1 MPKHNDDGPETPTAT
16 TPSKGAPSGE
26 SARTRRLLA
35 QCTSELEHA
44 WSRCRD
50 LFENMP
56 AMSVTTRRGH
66 DGLPIIEDCNR
77 LFPETLGYARDEII
91 GRPLGDFYAPG
102 SRAEAETQPAT
113 GSQSAVSGSERQL
126 LDKYG
131 GVLDTTLYLVVT
143 TTPDGSVSGARATY
157 LDITERKRE
166 EQKRRESQSRYQAL
180 VAQTLIGVSIVQ
192 DGSIVYANQKMADI
206 TGYTLEE
213 QAGFLSFLDLV
224 AEEDRQIM
232 SERLRRYQTPSSTPE
247 TQVVHVRRKDDRT
260 VPLEVQGA
268 PIRFGER
275 PAVAVVVL
283 DISDR
288 IRLQNQLQQ
297 SQRLDDPGETTAVA
311 EIGNDALTAI
321 RGHCEELLDVI
332 GPADPRRKPV
342 EAIRAIVAENV
353 AATPHRGS
361 PGQNL
366 DQTEPADATGQD
378 AGGTRDTSTPS
389 QTVLLVE
396 DEGAVRAA
404 VLDWL
409 QQVGYRVLEAAD
421 GDAALKL
428 AAAHDGPINLILTD
442 VKMPGMTGWRLTEEL
457 ARTREPI
464 PVIYMSGFPDP
475 AHPLDEGDN
484 AAVLQKPF
492 TPRTL
497 IKAVQL
503 AMDSPAPARQPLS
516 DPERDNG

>member
-1 MPKHNDDGPETPTAT
+1 MPKHTDDRPNDPVQT
-16 TPSKGAPSGE
+16 TPSRDDALAAG
-26 SARTRRLLA
+26 ARTQRLLT
-35 QCTSELEHA
+35 QCTTELEHA

-50 LFENMP
+50 LFEHMP

-102 SRAEAETQPAT
+102 SRAEAETQPST
-113 GSQSAVSGSERQL
+113 GSQDAVGGGERQL

-131 GVLDTTLYLVVT
+131 GVLDTTLHLVAT
-143 TTPDGSVSGARATY
+143 TAPDGSVAGARATY

-180 VAQTLIGVSIVQ
+180 VAQTLVGVCIVQ

-232 SERLRRYQTPSSTPE
+232 SERLRRYQAPDRTPE
-247 TQVVHVRRKDDRT
+247 TQVVHVRRKDERA

-268 PIRFGER
+268 PVQFGDR
-275 PAVAVVVL
+275 PAVAVIVL

-297 SQRLDDPGETTAVA
+297 SQRLDAPGEAAGVA
-311 EIGNDALTAI
+311 EVGHDALLSI
-321 RGHCEELLDVI
+321 LGHCEELLDVI
-332 GPADPRRKPV
+332 GPTDPRRKQV
-342 EAIRAIVAENV
+342 TAILTVATEALGRSPQLVPQDQGQPAGPGRDSHG
-353 AATPHRGS
+353 AAGTP
-361 PGQNL
+361 
-366 DQTEPADATGQD
+366 
-378 AGGTRDTSTPS
+378 TPS

-396 DEGAVRAA
+396 DEGAVRSA
-404 VLDWL
+404 VRDWL
-409 QQVGYRVLEAAD
+409 QQAGYRVLEAAD
-421 GDAALKL
+421 GEGALEL
-428 AAAHDGPINLILTD
+428 SASHDGPIHLILTD
-442 VKMPGMTGWRLTEEL
+442 VMMPGMTGWRLTEEL

-464 PVIYMSGFPDP
+464 PVIYMSGYPDP
-475 AHPLDEGDN
+475 AHHLDDADN

-497 IKAVQL
+497 LNAVHVAL
-503 AMDSPAPARQPLS
+503 DDPASARRPPS
-516 DPERDNG
+516 DTESHET